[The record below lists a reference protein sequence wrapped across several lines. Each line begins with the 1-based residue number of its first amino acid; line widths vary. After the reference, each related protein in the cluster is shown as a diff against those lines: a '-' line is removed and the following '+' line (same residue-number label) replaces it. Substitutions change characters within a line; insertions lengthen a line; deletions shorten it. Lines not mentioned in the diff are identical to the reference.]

1 MNSDSL
7 VFKKHTTLSEFFTCR
22 RISDTIHSAWIY
34 NFWCDSFHVDI
45 CITDHTY
52 SYIYAHPVSSASPH
66 DTAWAYMYVPLPSRY
81 SRFSTRTL
89 CLRMRWEAFRNSD
102 ILWHARVVCNGE
114 ERDTNIY
121 IHISCVYIC
130 VYMHT
135 YVYIC
140 IHLTL
145 SHRMHATE
153 CLTYFILYL
162 YTHCVYEHSGI
173 IYREHV

>member
-102 ILWHARVVCNGE
+102 ILWHARVVSNGE

-121 IHISCVYIC
+121 TYIMCIHMCIYAYIC
-130 VYMHT
+130 VYLYT
-135 YVYIC
+135 SYSKPQNAC
-140 IHLTL
+140 
-145 SHRMHATE
+145 HRMSD
-153 CLTYFILYL
+153 ILHSISIYTLCIWTFRHYL
-162 YTHCVYEHSGI
+162 
-173 IYREHV
+173 